1 MIRLVKNQ
9 MKLYETKTDDINKI
23 DISGTNILSIDLN
36 DGWYIKSA
44 EFDDTK
50 PSNEIDRLIV
60 VFEKKYLKD
69 DEENGKTSN

>member
-23 DISGTNILSIDLN
+23 DISGTNILSIDLS

-50 PSNEIDRLIV
+50 PANEIDRLIV

>member
-1 MIRLVKNQ
+1 

-44 EFDDTK
+44 EFDDEK
-50 PSNEIDRLIV
+50 PANEIDRLIV

-69 DEENGKTSN
+69 EEENGKTSN